1 MVSSCFHL
9 FWALVQDKMAERKGK
24 LGEGLT
30 TYKTRQQYKNAKTR
44 LSIKIFYNNRR

>member
-1 MVSSCFHL
+1 
-9 FWALVQDKMAERKGK
+9 MAERKGR